1 MIMQHNTMTCDVHYL
16 YRRVERQASLISAHE
31 PDSHGYHSELDIIV
45 SCPSKHS
52 SDNYSAGFL
61 QDTDDDAD
69 VVDGIWIISQA
80 I

>member
-16 YRRVERQASLISAHE
+16 YRRVERQASLVSACE
-31 PDSHGYHSELDIIV
+31 PDSHGYHSEVDIIV
-45 SCPSKHS
+45 SRPSKHN
-52 SDNYSAGFL
+52 SDSAGFL